1 MSVEIKFDAHG
12 QPLGLRLSRGFS
24 PTLKEDPA
32 DAEVISHKLLIRAGF
47 IRKLAAGVYSL
58 LPFGLRST
66 RKMERI
72 ARLEMSRAGAIEVL
86 LPAVQPGE
94 LWKESGRWDFYGKEL
109 LRFKDRHERDYVIGP
124 THEEVITDIARREV
138 RSWRDLPLNLYQ
150 VQTKFRDE
158 IRPRFGL
165 MRGREFIMKDAYS
178 FDADDEGAD
187 RSYRSMYEAYQKI
200 FERCGLKFATV
211 EADSGTIGG
220 SFSHEFMVLAETG
233 EDGLVFCECGFAANQ
248 EKAEL
253 KNYATEAPEDP
264 NLPLE
269 KVPTPGC
276 RHVPDLAKF
285 LKVPLGRII
294 KAMAFE
300 TGQGPMLVL
309 MPGDRDINLIKL
321 KNATG
326 GVEPR
331 LLEPEEAEK
340 LTGVPMGFLGPMTL
354 PENCGMTIVGDLGV
368 QRLCSGVIGAG
379 EEDMHYLHARVDR
392 DFEVERWLD
401 LALAGDG
408 DPCPRCAKAL
418 GTKRGIEVGHV
429 FKLGTKY
436 SESMNATYDRPDGQ
450 TAPLIMGC
458 YGIGIGRTVAAAIE
472 QNHDRD
478 GIIWPMPLAPYE
490 VALLPLQVQTAEVMG
505 PAEKLFQDLMDLGV
519 ETVLDDRD
527 ERPGLKFKD
536 ADLIG
541 YPLRVTISEK
551 SLAGGQVELK
561 CRDTRE
567 VTMLPLAEAAG
578 IILKLRDERLVAGL
592 QSVKA

>member
-1 MSVEIKFDAHG
+1 MPVEMRFDAHG
-12 QPLGLRLSRGFS
+12 QPMGLRLSQGFV

-32 DAEVISHKLLIRAGF
+32 DAEVVSHKLLIRAGF
-47 IRKLAAGVYSL
+47 IRKLAAGIYSL
-58 LPFGLRST
+58 LPFGLRSG

-94 LWKESGRWDFYGKEL
+94 LWKESGRWDYYGKEL

-124 THEEVITDIARREV
+124 THEEVMTEIASREI

-150 VQTKFRDE
+150 IQTKFRDE

-165 MRGREFIMKDAYS
+165 MRGREFVMKDAYS
-178 FDADDEGAD
+178 FDADEDGAGN
-187 RSYRSMYEAYQKI
+187 SYRAMYEAYQRI

-211 EADSGTIGG
+211 EADSGAIGG

-253 KNYATEAPEDP
+253 KDYAIATPEDP
-264 NLPLE
+264 ALPLE

-276 RHVPDLAKF
+276 RHVPELARF

-300 TGQGPMLVL
+300 TGQGPALVL
-309 MPGDRDINLIKL
+309 IPGDREINLIKL
-321 KNATG
+321 KNACG
-326 GVEPR
+326 GAEPR

-354 PENCGMTIVGDLGV
+354 PAGVNMTIVADLGV
-368 QRLCSGVIGAG
+368 QRLGGGVIGAG
-379 EEDMHYLHARVDR
+379 EEDTHYLHAQVGR
-392 DFEVERWLD
+392 DFQVSRWLD
-401 LALAGDG
+401 LALAGPG
-408 DPCPRCAKAL
+408 DPCPRCGRPLDA
-418 GTKRGIEVGHV
+418 KRGIEVGHV

-436 SESMNATYDRPDGQ
+436 SEAMNATYDRPDGQ
-450 TAPLIMGC
+450 SAPLVMGC

-490 VALLPLQVQTAEVMG
+490 VVLLPLQVQAPEVMG

-561 CRDTRE
+561 MRDTRE

-578 IILKLRDERLVAGL
+578 IIHRLRDEGLAAG
-592 QSVKA
+592 VK

>member
-1 MSVEIKFDAHG
+1 MSSEMRFDVHG
-12 QPLGLRLSRGFS
+12 QALGLRLSQGFV

-47 IRKLAAGVYSL
+47 IRKLAAGIYSL

-72 ARLEMSRAGAIEVL
+72 LRLEMSRAGAVELL

-109 LRFKDRHERDYVIGP
+109 LRFRDRHERDYVIGP
-124 THEEVITDIARREV
+124 THEEVITDIARREI

-150 VQTKFRDE
+150 IQTKFRDE

-178 FDADDEGAD
+178 FDADDAGAD
-187 RSYRSMYEAYQKI
+187 RSYQAMHEAYRRA
-200 FERCGLKFATV
+200 FARCGLKFATV
-211 EADSGTIGG
+211 EADSGAIGG

-233 EDGLVFCECGFAANQ
+233 EDGLVFCECGYAANQ

-253 KNYATEAPEDP
+253 KSYATESPADP
-264 NLPLE
+264 ARPMA

-294 KAMAFE
+294 KSMAFQ
-300 TGQGPMLVL
+300 TGQGPVLVL
-309 MPGDRDINLIKL
+309 IPGDREINLIKL
-321 KNATG
+321 KNACG

-331 LLEPEEAEK
+331 LLDPEEAEK
-340 LTGVPMGFLGPMTL
+340 LTGVPMGFLGPVNS
-354 PENCGMTIVGDLGV
+354 PIPIVADHGV
-368 QRLCSGVIGAG
+368 GRLRGGVIGAG
-379 EEDMHYLHARVDR
+379 EEDQHYVDALEGR
-392 DFEVERWLD
+392 DFTVGRWLD
-401 LALAGDG
+401 LAVAGPG
-408 DPCPRCAKAL
+408 DPCPRCGQPM
-418 GTKRGIEVGHV
+418 GTKRGIEVGHI

-436 SESMNATYDRPDGQ
+436 SEAMGATYDRPDGQ
-450 TAPLIMGC
+450 VAPLIMGC
-458 YGIGIGRTVAAAIE
+458 YGIGVGRTVAAAIE

-490 VALLPLQVQTAEVMG
+490 AALLPLQVQSESVAAASEQLFAE
-505 PAEKLFQDLMDLGV
+505 LMDLGV

-551 SLAGGQVELK
+551 SLATGQVELK
-561 CRDTRE
+561 RRDTRE
-567 VTMLPLAEAAG
+567 VTMLALDEAAAV
-578 IILKLRDERLVAGL
+578 IRRLRDEGL
-592 QSVKA
+592 APAALR

>member
-1 MSVEIKFDAHG
+1 M
-12 QPLGLRLSRGFS
+12 RLSRGFS

-32 DAEVISHKLLIRAGF
+32 DAEVVSHKLLVRAGF

-66 RKMERI
+66 RKMERMV
-72 ARLEMSRAGAIEVL
+72 RREMSRAGAMEVL

-94 LWKESGRWDFYGKEL
+94 LWKDSGRWDFYGKEL
-109 LRFKDRHERDYVIGP
+109 LRFKDRHDRDYVIGP
-124 THEEVITDIARREV
+124 THEEVMTDIARREI
-138 RSWRDLPLNLYQ
+138 RSWRDLPMNLFQ
-150 VQTKFRDE
+150 IQTKFRDE

-178 FDADDEGAD
+178 FDPDEAGAEV
-187 RSYRSMYEAYQKI
+187 SYRAMYDAYVRI
-200 FERCGLKFATV
+200 FQNCGLKFATV
-211 EADSGTIGG
+211 EADSGAIGG
-220 SFSHEFMVLAETG
+220 SYSHEFMVLAETG
-233 EDGLVFCECGFAANQ
+233 EDGLVFCECGYAANQ

-253 KNYATEAPEDP
+253 KTYATEAPEDP
-264 NLPLE
+264 APAME
-269 KVPTPGC
+269 KVHTPDC

-300 TGQGPMLVL
+300 TGEGPVLVL
-309 MPGDRDINLIKL
+309 IPGDREINPVKL
-321 KNATG
+321 KNAFG
-326 GVEPR
+326 GTEPR
-331 LLEPEEAEK
+331 LLTPEEAEK
-340 LTGVPMGFLGPMTL
+340 LTGVVMGYVGPVNAPMP
-354 PENCGMTIVGDLGV
+354 IVADLGV
-368 QRLCSGVIGAG
+368 QRLETGVIGAG
-379 EEDMHYLHARVDR
+379 EEDQHYIHAKLGR
-392 DFEVERWLD
+392 DFQASRFLD

-408 DPCPRCAKAL
+408 DPCPRCGQAMSV
-418 GTKRGIEVGHV
+418 KRGIEVGHV

-436 SESMNATYDRPDGQ
+436 STAMNATFAKADGQ
-450 TAPLIMGC
+450 EAPLVMGS

-490 VALLPLQVQTAEVMG
+490 AALLPLQVQSEKVMEA
-505 PAEKLFQDLMDLGV
+505 AEKLFGELMELGV

-527 ERPGLKFKD
+527 ERPGMKFKD

-561 CRDTRE
+561 RRDTRE
-567 VTMLPLAEAAG
+567 VTMIDVSEAAA
-578 IILKLRDERLVAGL
+578 IIRRLRDEGL
-592 QSVKA
+592 AVQP